1 MLSSLHLWNE
11 GDGLVLAG
19 DLLLSSRKVGVRA
32 AEVLLRGQSFPL
44 QPVQP
49 LPIGTDCPPPP
60 FKAALEHS
68 EVAFKNQVHISLV
81 FQ

>member
-11 GDGLVLAG
+11 AGDLFLAG
-19 DLLLSSRKVGVRA
+19 DLLLCSRKVGVRVV
-32 AEVLLRGQSFPL
+32 EVLLGKQGSPL

-49 LPIGTDCPPPP
+49 LPAGTDRAPP
-60 FKAALEHS
+60 FKAALEHG

-81 FQ
+81 IQ

>member
-32 AEVLLRGQSFPL
+32 VEVLLRGQSVPL
-44 QPVQP
+44 QQVQP
-49 LPIGTDCPPPP
+49 LPIGPDSPPPP
-60 FKAALEHS
+60 FKAALEHG